1 MDNILGFIGGSGLY
15 DLNFLDDIKYHDL
28 ASSFGSPSD
37 KIIEG
42 TINGNTIFFLPRHGK
57 GHKLS
62 PSSINYRAN
71 IDCLK
76 QCGVTDLISLSAVG
90 SLKDELSP
98 GTFVLVDQ
106 FIDRTINRKKSFFED
121 GIVAHVP
128 MGDPIAKELMD
139 CSEIIFKK
147 IKLNYSYGGTY
158 LAMEGPQFS
167 TFAES
172 NLYRQWGCDVI
183 GMTNMPEA
191 KLAKEAE
198 IRYCSISMVTDYDCW
213 HPDHEN
219 VDINILLKTLNENVE
234 KSKLFINEF
243 SKLFYKGIDF
253 SKNHTST
260 ILDSSIVT
268 QRDSWDTQTEHNLS
282 NLLQRYKNK
291 IITEKGNINPDKTSI
306 SSLLK

>member
-15 DLNFLDDIKYHDL
+15 NLNFLDDIKYHDL
-28 ASSFGSPSD
+28 TSPFGSPSD
-37 KIIEG
+37 NIIEG
-42 TINGNTIFFLPRHGK
+42 SINGNTIFFLPRHGK

-90 SLKDELSP
+90 SLKDELTP
-98 GTFVLVDQ
+98 GTFVLIDQ

-128 MGDPIAKELMD
+128 MGDPISKELMD
-139 CSEIIFKK
+139 CSELIFKK

-183 GMTNMPEA
+183 GMTNMPEV

-213 HPDHEN
+213 HPDHDN

-243 SKLFYKGIDF
+243 SELFYKGIDF
-253 SKNHTST
+253 TKNHTST

-268 QRDSWDTQTEHNLS
+268 QRDSWDAKTEHNLS
-282 NLLQRYKNK
+282 NLLKRYKNK
-291 IITEKGNINPDKTSI
+291 N
-306 SSLLK
+306 

>member
-1 MDNILGFIGGSGLY
+1 MNNCLGFIGGSGLY
-15 DLNFLDDIKYHDL
+15 DLGFLNNIKYHDIS
-28 ASSFGSPSD
+28 SSFGSPSD

-42 TINGNTIFFLPRHGK
+42 SLNGNLIFFIPRHGR

-90 SLKDELSP
+90 SLKENLSP

-106 FIDRTINRKKSFFED
+106 FIDKTINRKKSFFD
-121 GIVAHVP
+121 NGIVAHVP
-128 MGDPIAKELMD
+128 MAKPVAKELMES
-139 CSEIIFKK
+139 SEIIFKK
-147 IKLNYSYGGTY
+147 LKLNYSYGGIY

-167 TFAES
+167 TLAES

-213 HPDHEN
+213 HPDHDN
-219 VDINILLKTLNENVE
+219 VNINILLKTLNENVE
-234 KSKLFINEF
+234 KSKLFISEF
-243 SKLFYKGIDF
+243 SKLYYKGIDF
-253 SKNHTST
+253 SNNETST

-268 QRDSWDTQTEHNLS
+268 QLDNWDKKVSQNLTHI
-282 NLLQRYKNK
+282 LKRYKDNV
-291 IITEKGNINPDKTSI
+291 S
-306 SSLLK
+306 